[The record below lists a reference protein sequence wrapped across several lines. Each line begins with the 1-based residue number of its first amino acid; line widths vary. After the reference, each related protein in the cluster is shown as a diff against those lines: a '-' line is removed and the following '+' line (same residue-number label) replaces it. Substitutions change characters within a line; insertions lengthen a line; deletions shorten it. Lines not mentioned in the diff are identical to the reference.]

1 MVHIFGSQWRSCLT
15 STSIAPTM
23 KHSAWPLCR
32 RYLGGSGTV
41 VMYDFCSS
49 CFVHAVNLYFY
60 MYINCSLQPICL
72 FLHNLDIYP
81 SLITCSRHS
90 FAVDSIWH
98 FCKADRNTSKSPEA
112 TFPQQRQGP
121 AKLLL
126 QKLLESIWVLLTRKC
141 SHLCYTYSYV
151 LTLFSLPFF
160 SCVGIWQNDRVEIIT
175 NDQANHTTPSYLSFF
190 DNECLIGDSAKN
202 QVAMNSHN
210 TWVIR
215 TLVLLRTI
223 SKWHPFFWPVFST
236 RRVSLATSSL
246 TLRCNSLQGLQQ
258 AGL

>member
-1 MVHIFGSQWRSCLT
+1 VSFYHHILWITIPLSYYSLWWNITFDKMVHIFGSQWRSCLT

-98 FCKADRNTSKSPEA
+98 LCKADRKSPEA

-121 AKLLL
+121 AKHLL
-126 QKLLESIWVLLTRKC
+126 QIDIVNAYQKSSGAR
-141 SHLCYTYSYV
+141 V
-151 LTLFSLPFF
+151 LTT
-160 SCVGIWQNDRVEIIT
+160 WQTSGR
-175 NDQANHTTPSYLSFF
+175 QAMVN
-190 DNECLIGDSAKN
+190 
-202 QVAMNSHN
+202 AM
-210 TWVIR
+210 
-215 TLVLLRTI
+215 
-223 SKWHPFFWPVFST
+223 
-236 RRVSLATSSL
+236 SS
-246 TLRCNSLQGLQQ
+246 
-258 AGL
+258 